1 MIKFGRGGSLLR
13 PPSSKSGLRKG
24 ERGSVPWDL
33 IPPGVCFEEGL
44 SVRLHPPRCRGII
57 VVSTTPSLQRP
68 ITQTHERGGSPDW
81 AAGPLPICASCLSA
95 SSSSWRSRRHG
106 GAGYLRASGG
116 EEAVLS
122 GRAVQRQ
129 PVGPG
134 PHDPGPGVRRPELH
148 RAAGGRPRQ
157 PGRSGD
163 RPAGADRPQ
172 PGHDP
177 AEGRSPNQRRHHSAA
192 GVLDLAGRPD
202 GRPAGR
208 RQRRCQHDGPGLG
221 GGLARAQT
229 VVCHAD
235 RARVAAR
242 SNEARCVRSE
252 SPDGHSSSA

>member
-1 MIKFGRGGSLLR
+1 MKKDYR
-13 PPSSKSGLRKG
+13 
-24 ERGSVPWDL
+24 
-33 IPPGVCFEEGL
+33 
-44 SVRLHPPRCRGII
+44 
-57 VVSTTPSLQRP
+57 
-68 ITQTHERGGSPDW
+68 
-81 AAGPLPICASCLSA
+81 SA
-95 SSSSWRSRRHG
+95 STPRAVEESSWSAQPPACSGRSRRPTNGVDRPTGRLVRCPSARRACRLARRHG

-202 GRPAGR
+202 GRPPGR